1 MSSNVGTV
9 ERINPRDRQF
19 LGHPIGLW
27 VLFTTEMWERFC
39 YYGMRAF
46 LVMYLYYSVSSSN
59 PGFGWSEKQSYELYG
74 WFTGLVYLFPVLGGY
89 IADRFIG
96 QHRSVLYGGVM
107 IAAGEFMLFGTE
119 YFRQYATSSVTLQ
132 SCPAAWF
139 MFMIGLGLIIV
150 GNGFFKPC
158 ISVMVGE
165 LYGKRDSRRD
175 VAFTIF
181 YMGINVGALLAPL
194 VAGTVAEK
202 IAWHWGFLTAAIGM
216 LFGLTTYS
224 LLRPRYL
231 GHIGM
236 LDSKEVGAEEE
247 TQEDNSTQT
256 NESSQAVQQVDS
268 SESSVKQLPPLTRKE
283 IDRTIVILVLSAFCV
298 AFWSVFE
305 QAGSSLN
312 TFAKK
317 DTNRQVPT
325 AFAQTK
331 NHPFLANEDETDAL
345 IAIDNMRQA
354 MTNASSAIE
363 DMKGMDEKAKQLLF
377 SKGSNDPAVLDAA
390 SRYDSASREVQDGLA
405 TAKRAALKANEARK
419 KAGLKPL
426 DLTIPTMDQLLE
438 QGKKES
444 AEILQEAAKRFNE
457 GSGKS
462 FGIDFGKGPLDS
474 KTVSEKLTPEQQTL
488 FDGICRDVERER
500 SKAFEEARTKN
511 AVLEDSLFTF
521 PATWYQSVNPLGI
534 VVFAPLF
541 AALWGFLAYRRMEPS
556 TPVKFGVGLVVL
568 GIANMFMVSGGIQA
582 EKTGGNAAAYWL
594 FITYIF
600 CTWGELCL
608 SPVGLSMVSRL
619 APKRYV
625 SALMGVWFLS
635 SSIACY
641 LSGKLV
647 AVLGSAGADGS
658 GRIYFWF
665 GRDGGWADYF
675 LLMSLVPLAAGVL
688 VFLLAPTLRRMMH
701 EE

>member
-1 MSSNVGTV
+1 MSSNGGTV

-107 IAAGEFMLFGTE
+107 IAIGEFMLFGTE

-236 LDSKEVGAEEE
+236 LDSKEVGTEEE
-247 TQEDNSTQT
+247 TQEDNTAKAT
-256 NESSQAVQQVDS
+256 ETVGQVDS
-268 SESSVKQLPPLTRKE
+268 SES
-283 IDRTIVILVLSAFCV
+283 
-298 AFWSVFE
+298 
-305 QAGSSLN
+305 
-312 TFAKK
+312 
-317 DTNRQVPT
+317 
-325 AFAQTK
+325 
-331 NHPFLANEDETDAL
+331 
-345 IAIDNMRQA
+345 
-354 MTNASSAIE
+354 
-363 DMKGMDEKAKQLLF
+363 
-377 SKGSNDPAVLDAA
+377 
-390 SRYDSASREVQDGLA
+390 
-405 TAKRAALKANEARK
+405 
-419 KAGLKPL
+419 
-426 DLTIPTMDQLLE
+426 
-438 QGKKES
+438 
-444 AEILQEAAKRFNE
+444 
-457 GSGKS
+457 
-462 FGIDFGKGPLDS
+462 
-474 KTVSEKLTPEQQTL
+474 
-488 FDGICRDVERER
+488 
-500 SKAFEEARTKN
+500 
-511 AVLEDSLFTF
+511 
-521 PATWYQSVNPLGI
+521 
-534 VVFAPLF
+534 
-541 AALWGFLAYRRMEPS
+541 
-556 TPVKFGVGLVVL
+556 
-568 GIANMFMVSGGIQA
+568 
-582 EKTGGNAAAYWL
+582 
-594 FITYIF
+594 
-600 CTWGELCL
+600 
-608 SPVGLSMVSRL
+608 
-619 APKRYV
+619 
-625 SALMGVWFLS
+625 
-635 SSIACY
+635 
-641 LSGKLV
+641 
-647 AVLGSAGADGS
+647 
-658 GRIYFWF
+658 
-665 GRDGGWADYF
+665 
-675 LLMSLVPLAAGVL
+675 
-688 VFLLAPTLRRMMH
+688 
-701 EE
+701 